1 MSFAVTVKEDL
12 LKVDTSDRAENMAL
26 LEALFRFGGEVVI
39 SFPVRLRFT
48 CNNMAL
54 VRHIVKV
61 CKMYYDIEY
70 QIESRVIKRFDNKT
84 VFTLEITKEADKII
98 KELELLIYESKL
110 KKMELEE
117 NVMVSYLRGA
127 FLVRGTV
134 NDPMSKNSHLEI
146 SSSSDHEIIFLQ
158 RIVNSFE
165 LNARITK
172 RKNNLVLYI
181 NSKEDIGDFL
191 YRLGAT
197 SAMTYYEDVVITKE
211 IKTTAKRTVNLEL
224 ANQDKTNSAAVEQLK
239 YIKYLEYHYPLGKLD
254 PKLLM
259 VMKVRKEHPESS
271 LMELLEIINDNYEE
285 NLTKSGLNHRLR
297 RIKEIALE
305 HQQMALEK
313 TSNH

>member
-12 LKVDTSDRAENMAL
+12 LKVNTNNRAENMAL

-54 VRHIVKV
+54 VRYIIKI
-61 CKMYYDIEY
+61 CKMYYNIEY

-84 VFTLEITKEADKII
+84 VFTLEITNEADKIVR
-98 KELELLIYESKL
+98 ELELLTYESTL
-110 KKMELEE
+110 KKKELDE
-117 NVMVSYLRGA
+117 NIMVSYLKGA

-158 RIVNSFE
+158 RLVNSFE

-181 NSKEDIGDFL
+181 KSKEAIGDFL

-197 SAMTYYEDVVITKE
+197 SAMTYYEDVIITKE
-211 IKTTAKRTVNLEL
+211 IKATAKRTVNLEL
-224 ANQDKTNSAAVEQLK
+224 ANQDKTNSAALEQLK
-239 YIKYLEYHYPLGKLD
+239 YIKYLEYHYPLDKLD
-254 PKLLM
+254 TKLLM

-271 LMELLEIINDNYEE
+271 LMELLDIINDNYEE
-285 NLTKSGLNHRLR
+285 NLTKSGLNHRIR

-305 HQQMALEK
+305 HQKMALEK

>member
-12 LKVDTSDRAENMAL
+12 LKVNTNDRAENMAL

-54 VRHIVKV
+54 VRYIIKI
-61 CKMYYDIEY
+61 CKMYYNIEY

-84 VFTLEITKEADKII
+84 VFTLEITNEADKIVR
-98 KELELLIYESKL
+98 ELELLTYESTL
-110 KKMELEE
+110 KKKELDE
-117 NVMVSYLRGA
+117 NIMVSYLKGA

-158 RIVNSFE
+158 RLVNSFE

-181 NSKEDIGDFL
+181 KSKEAIGDFL

-197 SAMTYYEDVVITKE
+197 SAMTYYEDVIITKE
-211 IKTTAKRTVNLEL
+211 IKATAKRTVNLEL
-224 ANQDKTNSAAVEQLK
+224 ANQDKTNSAALEQLK
-239 YIKYLEYHYPLGKLD
+239 YIKYLEYHYPLDKLD

-271 LMELLEIINDNYEE
+271 LMELLDIINDNYEE
-285 NLTKSGLNHRLR
+285 NLTKSGLNHRIR

-305 HQQMALEK
+305 HQKMALEK

>member
-1 MSFAVTVKEDL
+1 MSFAVTVKDDL
-12 LKVDTSDRAENMAL
+12 LKVNTNNRAENMAL

-54 VRHIVKV
+54 IRYVIKV
-61 CKMYYDIEY
+61 CKLYYDIEY

-84 VFTLEITKEADKII
+84 VFTLEITKEADKLV
-98 KELELLIYESKL
+98 KDLELLIYDSSL
-110 KKMELEE
+110 KKSDLDE

-134 NDPMSKNSHLEI
+134 NDPASKNSHLEI
-146 SSSSDHEIIFLQ
+146 ASSSDHEIIFLQ
-158 RIVNSFE
+158 RLVNSFE

-181 NSKEDIGDFL
+181 KAKESIGDFL

-197 SAMTYYEDVVITKE
+197 SAMTYYEDVIITKE

-224 ANQDKTNSAAVEQLK
+224 ANQDKTNSAALEQLR

-271 LMELLEIINDNYEE
+271 LMELLDIINDNYEDT
-285 NLTKSGLNHRLR
+285 LTKSGLNHRLR
-297 RIKEIALE
+297 KIKEIALE
-305 HQQMALEK
+305 HQQMASEK
-313 TSNH
+313 KN

>member
-1 MSFAVTVKEDL
+1 MSFAVKVKEDL
-12 LKVDTSDRAENMAL
+12 LKVNTNNRAENLAM

-48 CNNMAL
+48 CNNIAL
-54 VRHIVKV
+54 IRYIVKL
-61 CKMYYDIEY
+61 CKLYYDIEY

-84 VFTLEITKEADKII
+84 VFTLEIDKDADKII
-98 KELELLIYESKL
+98 KDLELLVYESNL
-110 KKMELEE
+110 KKTKLEE
-117 NVMVSYLRGA
+117 NVIVSYLRGA

-146 SSSSDHEIIFLQ
+146 ASPSDHEIIFLQ
-158 RIVNSFE
+158 RLVNSFE
-165 LNARITK
+165 LNARIAK

-181 NSKEDIGDFL
+181 KSKESIGDFL

-197 SAMTYYEDVVITKE
+197 SSMEYYEDVVITKE
-211 IKTTAKRTVNLEL
+211 IKATAKRTVNLEL
-224 ANQDKTNSAAVEQLK
+224 ANQDKTNSAALEQLK

-271 LMELLEIINDNYEE
+271 LMELLDIINDNYEE
-285 NLTKSGLNHRLR
+285 NLTKSGLNHRIR